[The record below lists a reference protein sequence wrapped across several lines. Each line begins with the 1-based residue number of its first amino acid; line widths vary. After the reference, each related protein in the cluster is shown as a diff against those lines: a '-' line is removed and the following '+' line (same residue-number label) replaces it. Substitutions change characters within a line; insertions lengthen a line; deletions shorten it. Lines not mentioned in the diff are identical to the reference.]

1 MDLMTAEEAYKISM
15 ENIPEQVKNVV
26 DKMRFEILHSC
37 DLGYT
42 SAEMHIDP
50 RLGNNP
56 AFLTAVYKAFEE
68 KNYNVYL
75 VEGEEDGRYKLRF
88 YGNHM
93 SIWKKTKPLKMQKP
107 FDSCLI

>member
-75 VEGEEDGRYKLRF
+75 VEGEEDGRYKLAVLWEP
-88 YGNHM
+88 YVDMEENEALENA
-93 SIWKKTKPLKMQKP
+93 KAV
-107 FDSCLI
+107 